1 MRMDSKG
8 FFVIHTEP
16 RKGKIILE
24 HYGYDRKLAKKL
36 SGSRAEALCKRAVSE
51 GRVSDLSH
59 AAYLGAQLARAEIA
73 LKQGL
78 RFRQDSDL
86 PKS

>member
-1 MRMDSKG
+1 MDPKG

-24 HYGYDRKLAKKL
+24 HYGYDRKLEKKL
-36 SGSRAEALCKRAVSE
+36 SGSRAEALSVRAVSE
-51 GRVSDLSH
+51 ERISDLGH

-73 LKQGL
+73 LMRGL
-78 RFRQDSDL
+78 KFRQDFEL